1 MKNMVRTFRLSIT
14 QLKILQTVADLNSR
28 NAFPSVDGVAK
39 IINGVNDQET
49 KVFTEISTFATLLS
63 YRGRKLSALVTSLY
77 RHGYLTYVFEDN
89 SNTKYLKITSHGQNV
104 LASTKIQSVNSYR
117 RKEKKFKPTIIYK

>member
-1 MKNMVRTFRLSIT
+1 MVRAFRLSIT

-49 KVFTEISTFATLLS
+49 KVFTQISTFATLLS

-77 RHGYLTYVFEDN
+77 RHGYLTYIFEDN
-89 SNTKYLKITSHGQNV
+89 SNTKYLKITSHGLNT
-104 LASTKIQSVNSYR
+104 LNSTKIHSVKSYR